1 MKIFFVSIGDELR
14 ASSRFRVYNTL
25 RHNEWQFDSYH
36 YAVLVSG
43 RCGLRGKIARQFRYI
58 YSFFLCL
65 FCTYDTLVLQEVVYP
80 KIAVAFL
87 LNVRDIKLIFDFSD
101 PLDQHLSSSKSF
113 MSSILLKGFEFQ
125 VKNADYVFVENSLY
139 QDLYD
144 EANIIVSRGPVKV
157 VEREYY
163 DKGVSSDDIIRIAWT
178 GSEGTLHYVKEY
190 IPVLDDLASTLNIE
204 LNLIGTDKEFEVDNL
219 SIKTYKWDLDIEKEI
234 LTKCHYGLFA
244 LPKEDALKYRGGGKL
259 FVYINYGLEILSN
272 DFGIAS
278 QLSNDGVK
286 LNFISF
292 DAASIRSVFT
302 SASANN
308 VSHNFE
314 VLRKLYSQE
323 AYIKSLSHCVLN

>member
-157 VEREYY
+157 MEREYY

-204 LNLIGTDKEFEVDNL
+204 LNLIGTDKEF
-219 SIKTYKWDLDIEKEI
+219 DIQMGFR
-234 LTKCHYGLFA
+234 H
-244 LPKEDALKYRGGGKL
+244 
-259 FVYINYGLEILSN
+259 
-272 DFGIAS
+272 
-278 QLSNDGVK
+278 
-286 LNFISF
+286 
-292 DAASIRSVFT
+292 
-302 SASANN
+302 
-308 VSHNFE
+308 
-314 VLRKLYSQE
+314 
-323 AYIKSLSHCVLN
+323 